1 MTIDELVLEM
11 SEELDA
17 ILGDLQRAQGRDEH
31 SVILDQYTQLYQW
44 YLKAI
49 EVKYA
54 ADVRNAAA
62 LKGGDGDE

>member
-11 SEELDA
+11 SEELEN

-31 SVILDQYTQLYQW
+31 SVILDQYTELYKW
-44 YLKAI
+44 YLMA
-49 EVKYA
+49 V
-54 ADVRNAAA
+54 DVRNAAA